1 MVPSVPKIFFPLI
14 AQKMELKEESAPGP
28 VSFSPFPYIWES
40 LDAFI
45 KTEDQTIDTPICIN
59 NDYQSGLIDS
69 VGLKT
74 EIISK
79 NDPTLIDMEEIIN
92 HNPNFIKLEM
102 DCPVNEKKEKK
113 FGANVENVKDKLS
126 SNNNSSGVCSKEFK
140 DIEKTEISTNTP
152 TDTSVDV
159 IESSSMRA
167 WSFIS
172 ECRNGLKEEK
182 VEFKVEVDDAIDVE
196 TVTEDERNT
205 ICKAENVSPK
215 TSPHNE
221 DGTHHPYPS

>member
-1 MVPSVPKIFFPLI
+1 M
-14 AQKMELKEESAPGP
+14 ALKEESAPGP

-45 KTEDQTIDTPICIN
+45 KTEDRTIDTPICIN
-59 NDYQSGLIDS
+59 NDNQSGLIDS

-92 HNPNFIKLEM
+92 HNPNFIKLDM
-102 DCPVNEKKEKK
+102 DCPVNKEKEKK
-113 FGANVENVKDKLS
+113 FGANVEDVKDKLS

-140 DIEKTEISTNTP
+140 DMEKTEISTNTP

-182 VEFKVEVDDAIDVE
+182 VEFKVEV
-196 TVTEDERNT
+196 ERKCIEQKN
-205 ICKAENVSPK
+205 K
-215 TSPHNE
+215 TKQQN
-221 DGTHHPYPS
+221 DKMTK